1 MRIRGKEDA
10 AKRMEEIKIGR
21 IRRFLPLPL
30 DSFVWCPGEIA
41 KKIFEVTSEGKGLT
55 EERSL

>member
-41 KKIFEVTSEGKGLT
+41 KKIFEGTSEGKGLT
-55 EERSL
+55 